1 MHACVWLHIQPSSCM
16 LCWLGWRVLLS
27 DFTRHQNHY
36 IQCSRGTCKSQ
47 STEEVSNRYTHSGR
61 LVQVER
67 TARRGWWVVVPW
79 NELQRLYL
87 TVLSRSFVA
96 ALIPRPRWVNL
107 GSYLGCLPVSVMKI
121 IYANP
126 IVLITW
132 PHIVL
137 EMKSTME
144 ES

>member
-1 MHACVWLHIQPSSCM
+1 M
-16 LCWLGWRVLLS
+16 
-27 DFTRHQNHY
+27 
-36 IQCSRGTCKSQ
+36 
-47 STEEVSNRYTHSGR
+47 
-61 LVQVER
+61 
-67 TARRGWWVVVPW
+67 
-79 NELQRLYL
+79 QRLYL

-96 ALIPRPRWVNL
+96 ALILRPRWVNL